1 MKKPLFPLID
11 ITKEGFLGD
20 NCFPVLSSAKISIS
34 IKGFNKNFLNTTHYD
49 SEGKG
54 FKISGYELISSWFLK
69 KTKEISLNFTELNE
83 SIDLNRLKQ
92 LGIENSSQIYFLE
105 DEEIENFKEKISSI
119 QNFRELIIHLSE
131 YKAEIFERSE

>member
-1 MKKPLFPLID
+1 MKKPSFPLID

-20 NCFPVLSSAKISIS
+20 NCFPVLSSAKITIS
-34 IKGFNKNFLNTTHYD
+34 IKDFNKNFLNTIHYD

-54 FKISGYELISSWFLK
+54 YKISGYELISSWFLSR
-69 KTKEISLNFTELNE
+69 TKEISLNFTELNE

-92 LGIENSSQIYFLE
+92 LGIKNASQIYFLE
-105 DEEIENFKEKISSI
+105 DEEIEDYKDKIDSI

-131 YKAEIFERSE
+131 YKEEIFE